1 MATSV
6 FSAIFEDTATKTNP
20 NKNVRFNPS
29 VKAKITERK
38 SEMIMI
44 LIGLIFAI
52 YGVAAHSDS
61 AIIASG
67 LFAIAS
73 ALNSLQLPRFNEEK
87 PDKHDKTEQ

>member
-6 FSAIFEDTATKTNP
+6 FSAIFENTATKTNSS
-20 NKNVRFNPS
+20 KNARIKPS
-29 VKAKITERK
+29 VKAKITERR

-44 LIGLIFAI
+44 LIGLMLAL

-87 PDKHDKTEQ
+87 SDKHDKAEQ

>member
-1 MATSV
+1 
-6 FSAIFEDTATKTNP
+6 
-20 NKNVRFNPS
+20 
-29 VKAKITERK
+29 
-38 SEMIMI
+38 MIMI

-73 ALNSLQLPRFNEEK
+73 ALNSLQLPRFDEEK